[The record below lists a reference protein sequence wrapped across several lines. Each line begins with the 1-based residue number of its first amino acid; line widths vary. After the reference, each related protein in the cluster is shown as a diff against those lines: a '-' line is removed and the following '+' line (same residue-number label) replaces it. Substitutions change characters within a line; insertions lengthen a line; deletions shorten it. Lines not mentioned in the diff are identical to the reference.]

1 VEAFVKTSFFL
12 RFPFSW
18 AVGDSSAGALFT
30 PDNKQFKP
38 AQGIRKYYPL
48 LLLAS
53 AVLGIPLV
61 WADEHGQWVAA
72 QASLLA
78 LLLFLALTIWYWWH
92 ANHQRIDLSVAAATY
107 HRALEK
113 LLWCVAI
120 GIFAMIT
127 IATRT
132 EHWEEEIVARAVGY
146 GILIAGFSFISG
158 VLTGYLFGLHP
169 TGGSQKSGDQPA
181 TPAPQ
186 TNLVEIADWLT
197 KIILGAGLVQLTRLP
212 GPIWTFAKTMALGVV
227 LEGANVDG
235 PPVVAEAPNPA
246 MALAIMGFFS
256 TCGLLYGYLWTR
268 YEEAVT
274 SDAAG
279 DAAALSLVN
288 RWLNLHPA
296 PDDQTRLDMMEAVKS
311 ASSAA
316 KMRIF
321 LQAEQYRKV
330 SNEDVNDRSLP
341 VFQAL
346 VESDTERIFHRS
358 RSQYALALIG
368 KTKDPKNP
376 DDDWRNALDLLND
389 AIRIR
394 DSSGEPGWH
403 EYEFARAVCRIT
415 LDSNFRK
422 DLPSDA
428 QTIQSVQ
435 ADLNKAKEVSDTTKN
450 LIDKDGVVS
459 KWEGLIAAKAA

>member
-1 VEAFVKTSFFL
+1 MKSPFFL
-12 RFPFSW
+12 RNLVFW
-18 AVGDSSAGALFT
+18 AVGDSSAGVLFH
-30 PDNKQFKP
+30 PDDKQSRS
-38 AQGIRKYYPL
+38 AHGVRKYYPL

-53 AVLGIPLV
+53 AAMGIPLV
-61 WADEHGQWVAA
+61 RAEKHQQWIAA

-78 LLLFLALTIWYWWH
+78 LVLLLALTIWYWWH
-92 ANHQRIDLSVAAATY
+92 ANHQRIDMSVAAATY

-132 EHWEEEIVARAVGY
+132 EHWEEAIVARAIGY

-169 TGGSQKSGDQPA
+169 TRSSQKSGDQPA

-212 GPIWTFAKTMALGVV
+212 GPIWAFAKTMALGVV
-227 LEGANVDG
+227 LEGDKVDG
-235 PPVVAEAPNPA
+235 APVVAEAPNPA

-279 DAAALSLVN
+279 DATALALVN

-296 PDDQTRLDMMEAVKS
+296 PDDQTRLDMMDAVKS

-316 KMRIF
+316 RMRIF

-330 SNEDVNDRSLP
+330 SNQDVNDRSLP

-346 VESDTERIFHRS
+346 VEADPEGIFHRS
-358 RSQYALALIG
+358 RSQYALALMG

-403 EYEFARAVCRIT
+403 EYEFARAVCQIT
-415 LDSNFRK
+415 LDPNFKK
-422 DLPSDA
+422 DLRSDV
-428 QTIQSVQ
+428 QTIQSIQ
-435 ADLNKAKEVSDTTKN
+435 ADLDKAKDVPDATKN
-450 LIDKDGVVS
+450 LVDKDQVVS
-459 KWEGLIAAKAA
+459 KWEGVVAKKAA